1 MGGWLQE
8 ACEGELEGRFKLC
21 GKLGENLGVSD
32 AGSIDPNRAVAG
44 LERKQGR
51 PSVVMDG
58 KQFVYK
64 NTHIYHLFDLDH
76 APAKI

>member
-1 MGGWLQE
+1 M
-8 ACEGELEGRFKLC
+8 EGRFKLC

-51 PSVVMDG
+51 PSVMD
-58 KQFVYK
+58 KKIFCIQNQPYLPFV
-64 NTHIYHLFDLDH
+64 
-76 APAKI
+76 